1 MLVNILNESLEVVD
15 SFDISF
21 FDEIQVEAK
30 KRIRSGSVNVGFF
43 FRARNTFW
51 RVVETDGTVSIEIDD
66 ELTEE
71 AKRATRFRT
80 REKARNADDEQSEEP
95 QNELPQWIYPSKLL
109 STPQSAFNFPEY
121 PGLSVAMRLYM
132 AIGKISWFVA
142 VSIGVFVLFFL
153 LLLGVLSRL
162 GGELSGI
169 LVFCTLPFIFIL
181 SLLMLNLGLAFQFAS
196 CEIVKVLVRNEENTR
211 TVKKLL
217 EKQLEGNNEE

>member
-132 AIGKISWFVA
+132 TIGKISWMIAFYLGGLVFGLVGVGGLIAVFTDGLDGILIVVA
-142 VSIGVFVLFFL
+142 VVIVGLFYLLSI
-153 LLLGVLSRL
+153 
-162 GGELSGI
+162 
-169 LVFCTLPFIFIL
+169 
-181 SLLMLNLGLAFQFAS
+181 NLGLAFQFAS
-196 CEIVKVLVRNEENTR
+196 CEIVKVLIRIENNTR
-211 TVKKLL
+211 KETV
-217 EKQLEGNNEE
+217 NESGDE